1 MTKRTRVVI
10 TGMGAVCGA
19 GITVAGIWDSIRQG
33 RSAIAPTR
41 QWDAERWPVRVSAEV
56 SGVDNRTLVADRK
69 LHKLLS
75 RTDLFGL
82 YAGDQAIDASGLTAF
97 REGLAVADRP
107 SFNDR
112 SGIIVGS
119 GGGNYRVNDEFF
131 PLLTAS
137 QGDLVA
143 FGQQLSENVNPM
155 WLLRILPNNVLCHV
169 GIRHQFKGANACITN
184 HCAGG
189 MQAIAEAADT
199 IRQGEADRVLAI
211 GHDAPFEPELILQY
225 HRLGLLSTDMVK
237 PFDRGRDGTV
247 IGEGAAALV
256 LEADTDARARGARVL
271 GEILGSGSVT
281 EATGILDIRSDGDGI
296 TRAFE
301 LALDEAGLS
310 PSEIG
315 MIVAHAN
322 GTRASDLSEALGLK
336 QLFGASMP
344 PVTGFKWAYGHLLSA
359 SGILD
364 AVMAV
369 MALGQGTVPGIPS
382 LRELDPELA
391 PFPARSAHQEPR
403 GDIAAIVCRGFGG
416 MNVVLLIRA
425 GAAGG

>member
-1 MTKRTRVVI
+1 
-10 TGMGAVCGA
+10 
-19 GITVAGIWDSIRQG
+19 
-33 RSAIAPTR
+33 
-41 QWDAERWPVRVSAEV
+41 
-56 SGVDNRTLVADRK
+56 
-69 LHKLLS
+69 
-75 RTDLFGL
+75 
-82 YAGDQAIDASGLTAF
+82 
-97 REGLAVADRP
+97 
-107 SFNDR
+107 
-112 SGIIVGS
+112 
-119 GGGNYRVNDEFF
+119 
-131 PLLTAS
+131 
-137 QGDLVA
+137 